1 METLDAVEEA
11 MRLRGTVMLEV
22 AGHPEWWCAALA
34 AADGPLELRV
44 GEPRKRRG
52 RGWLRD
58 RGFHHVPDAWSLPL
72 AAGVGA
78 GQCAS
83 TLTDALTEALGA
95 DLSPGLRPLLA
106 HPGSA
111 DGELPPADAPHAEH
125 LGAALRALALAGKGR
140 VDVSG
145 GRPAELWAIVW
156 ALDGALQ
163 VEPEVGSEDV
173 WHEPLSLDGAAA
185 VARALGERV
194 ADRAGEPLFLEYLA
208 GESA

>member
-1 METLDAVEEA
+1 
-11 MRLRGTVMLEV
+11 MLEV

-52 RGWLRD
+52 KAWLRD

-95 DLSPGLRPLLA
+95 DLCARPAPPLA
-106 HPGSA
+106 HPGAA

-125 LGAALRALALAGKGR
+125 LGAALRALTLAGKGR

-163 VEPEVGSEDV
+163 IEPEVGSEDV
-173 WHEPLSLDGAAA
+173 WHRAA
-185 VARALGERV
+185 VARRRRGG
-194 ADRAGEPLFLEYLA
+194 RARPWASGSRTARASRSSSSTSRARAPDT
-208 GESA
+208 SSRRW